1 MLSVNRIWKTTYSRD
16 KLSQP
21 YNGVVFGSVLPT
33 IFQVIEVFKTKMGI
47 SISLAALMTSYSQ
60 QGRYVVAQ
68 SIEAFSRWRK
78 LLTTQQIILN
88 DFSISPFGVLPS
100 LWQSFFFS
108 LFEWNSQRQNLSE
121 HSLMYSVKFPEKKE
135 THCPSTVSVAER
147 NYRWLIQ
154 HKKIS
159 LTDDNTSTSI
169 WNVKWMNECDHRI
182 PSAAQLSSR
191 EKGLN
196 FSCLS
201 RYFKHR

>member
-68 SIEAFSRWRK
+68 PIEAFARWRK
-78 LLTTQQIILN
+78 LSTTQQIILN
-88 DFSISPFGVLPS
+88 DFSISPFGLLPS
-100 LWQSFFFS
+100 LWQSFLFS

-121 HSLMYSVKFPEKKE
+121 HSLMYSVEFPERKRPFAFPRSLLHNETIDDWYNTKKYPE
-135 THCPSTVSVAER
+135 LMT
-147 NYRWLIQ
+147 I
-154 HKKIS
+154 KILVFEMRS
-159 LTDDNTSTSI
+159 E
-169 WNVKWMNECDHRI
+169 WMNVIIEFL
-182 PSAAQLSSR
+182 ALLKQ
-191 EKGLN
+191 
-196 FSCLS
+196 
-201 RYFKHR
+201 